1 MRTKSR
7 RLASAALGISSALC
21 MAFGAALRPSAKT
34 ANAEASVGKKDLF
47 YIEGIDKNN
56 YVSDGAAGSG
66 MSFTEGNNLNF
77 VATNRDST
85 RFTGSKT
92 FKPEIERKSQT
103 TNTING
109 TFKGDFSINYE
120 VIDYLKCY
128 NAAMWNEAGDLVS
141 DNSARSASEYFART
155 QKVYKQGAMTFRFA
169 PLAESDMYIDVCLTF
184 IFSDWDV
191 QRGIIGSYIVVFNDG
206 AGNKYVRTI
215 ARSGQTIPE
224 TDIAVWSSGWG
235 QQNDWNNQFTSKAME
250 QIMPSAPRVDNQGR
264 THSDYDSNNSSV
276 RSTSF
281 SSSTLSLVWEGDVL
295 KIQGKAGADGAT
307 YTYAAFDG
315 TKSDSFTS
323 AKPTDNNMNNIVA
336 RAQAAAK
343 GEEGANAKYTDGTQF
358 CEYTDYGGD
367 LIFGG
372 CGLPK
377 VNSEFA
383 NGYSVTIMNNAA
395 QYDFSKLK
403 SKDTTREFQIS
414 GAALDSGMDTSYV
427 INTITGTGTNAAAM
441 ADTVNFTDGES
452 AAIKPSWAV
461 SKSAKIT
468 IDGVAENLSIAPTK
482 TTYEYTLSESN
493 AEHGDNEMFL
503 CYYDVNNPEN
513 QYQPG
518 DVISLKD
525 GDDLILQSKFASG
538 VNKSALFDPSVSE
551 VGEESAKTPYGAVTA
566 SGYEFDAGTQISY
579 VDGVESGK
587 KTSSVSVPGEETAVG
602 INGNFSGN
610 FSMKYQLKN
619 YYLYINGNADS
630 INAWES
636 NVVDYSTQ
644 SFNKWIE
651 KIGLGNVVM
660 TTRFK
665 SQVVGHEKEYIDV
678 NLMLMSA
685 NSSLDSLFDFVG
697 VYVVVYND
705 GNGNQ
710 YVRTVSNFSYSS
722 DYPLYST
729 TWISKKNAE
738 SRRIVPSGKENSV
751 LKSIYSMIN
760 VDADGKYLQKSA
772 YLSPTTLSLEW
783 EGDVLKIVGK
793 ADVSGGV
800 NGSDTPKVT
809 YAAFDGTLGAE
820 DWTIGFK
827 NDAEVEGFISSDG
840 YKDGKKYYVKNSQY
854 QQFSILA
861 NGCMLPKVNEAFANY
876 SVEIL
881 NVSPYD
887 TTISGSLVST
897 DEYAEW
903 KASSSGVRATETF
916 CSYASAKSGATAGYT
931 IMNICGT
938 DFTGVGETIAK
949 PDWYNNVA
957 TVVIDGVANKIDLG
971 AAYCLPAYT
980 GTLAADQAFKGYL
993 VNGVRYAAGDELP
1006 LEKGK
1011 TYNVVSEI
1019 VTAKVTLDGAAQ
1031 ENLDFNAGFTLPEYM
1046 AEDKANFIG
1055 YLASGNLYK
1064 AGAKLQFSLE
1074 NYELNVYP
1082 IVLKAEFSPVEFYL
1096 KNTADETVVRFVTK
1110 LTGRNLDHLA
1120 GSGILFKTTI
1130 KNAKYEDKVLS
1141 YAFDTAENLIEGESG
1156 EYYLSAGLYGLTAY
1170 TEDNLTV
1177 SSEFTYTLEGDEAAT
1192 TSAPIVKTT
1201 TIATLA
1207 TTALKAEL
1215 AKAESERDTKAIA
1228 IYKALG
1234 GREE

>member
-21 MAFGAALRPSAKT
+21 MAFGAALLPSAKT

-92 FKPEIERKSQT
+92 LKPEIERKSQT

-109 TFKGDFSINYE
+109 SFKGDFSINYE

-141 DNSARSASEYFART
+141 DNSARSASEYFAKT

-169 PLAESDMYIDVCLTF
+169 PLAKSDMYIDVCLTF

-206 AGNKYVRTI
+206 TGNKYVRTI

-250 QIMPSAPRVDNQGR
+250 QIMPSAPRFDNQGR
-264 THSDYDSNNSSV
+264 THVDYDSNNSSI

-281 SSSTLSLVWEGDVL
+281 SSSTLSLVWDGDVL

-403 SKDTTREFQIS
+403 SKDTTRGFQIS
-414 GAALDSGMDTSYV
+414 GAALDSGMDTSYF

-452 AAIKPSWAV
+452 AAAKPSWAV

-468 IDGVAENLSIAPTK
+468 IDGVAENLTIAPTK
-482 TTYEYTLSESN
+482 TVYEYTLTESN
-493 AEHGDNEMFL
+493 AEHGADELFL
-503 CYYDVNNPEN
+503 YYYDVNDPEN
-513 QYQPG
+513 HYQPG
-518 DVISLKD
+518 DVISLAD
-525 GDDLILQSKFASG
+525 GDNLELKSKFSSNAS
-538 VNKSALFDPSVSE
+538 KSAMFSPSVNE
-551 VGEESAKTPYGAVTA
+551 VGEEGAKTPYGAVTA
-566 SGYEFDAGTQISY
+566 SGYEFDAGTKIEY
-579 VDGVESGK
+579 IDGVESGK
-587 KTSSVSVPGEETAVG
+587 KTSSVSVLGEETAVG

-619 YYLYINGNADS
+619 YYPYINGNADS

-636 NVVDYSTQ
+636 NVVNHSTQ
-644 SFNKWIE
+644 SFHSWVQ
-651 KIGLGNVVM
+651 KIGWFYNVVM
-660 TTRFK
+660 TTRIK
-665 SQVVGHEKEYIDV
+665 SNVAGHEKEFIDV
-678 NLMLMSA
+678 NLLLVSG
-685 NSSLDSLFDFVG
+685 SGDSYRDLIG
-697 VYVVVYND
+697 MYVVVYND

-710 YVRTVSNFSYSS
+710 YVRTLPVNGTYSAEIPV
-722 DYPLYST
+722 YGT
-729 TWISKKNAE
+729 TWAPSTNPHGSVSAGVFGNNNAT
-738 SRRIVPSGKENSV
+738 SPYYAMITVDENGNY
-751 LKSIYSMIN
+751 K
-760 VDADGKYLQKSA
+760 ARSA
-772 YLSPTTLSLEW
+772 NMSPTTLSLEW
-783 EGDVLKIVGK
+783 EGDVLKIVGQ
-793 ADVSGGV
+793 ADVKDKV
-800 NGSDTPKVT
+800 TPKVT
-809 YAAFDGTLGAE
+809 YAAFDGTATDEWNVQAKDSNGISNFFVNKE
-820 DWTIGFK
+820 YEK
-827 NDAEVEGFISSDG
+827 NKCYYLKNTTG
-840 YKDGKKYYVKNSQY
+840 YK
-854 QQFSILA
+854 FSVLA
-861 NGCMLPKVNEAFANY
+861 GGCKLPKVSEAFASY

-887 TTISGSLVST
+887 AKQAGSLVST
-897 DEYAEW
+897 DEYEAFKANKNGNQAADMFCN
-903 KASSSGVRATETF
+903 KASVKNGSG
-916 CSYASAKSGATAGYT
+916 AGYT

-1234 GREE
+1234 GKEE